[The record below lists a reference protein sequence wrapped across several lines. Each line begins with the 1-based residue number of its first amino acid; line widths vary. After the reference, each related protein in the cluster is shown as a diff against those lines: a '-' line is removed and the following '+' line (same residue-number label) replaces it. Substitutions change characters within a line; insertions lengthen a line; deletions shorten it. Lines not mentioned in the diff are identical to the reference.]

1 MAVVQQQQAQQQG
14 FKYHFVRSNYVTWFT
29 DWLLGL
35 GGKSAHV
42 ILIFTMLYMSAEL
55 YPGVSLPPGLNIT
68 VFLVQMFA
76 LDMGGMGLASLARQ
90 ARADGNTEG
99 ADKAQK
105 LSRWLIRIMI
115 ASLVTVCL
123 EQAISNIPG
132 IGAAQGYIDA
142 IKLLV
147 EVALVVARAICAV
160 LYGVTIH
167 SLEARSAQHHLAAP
181 ATPAQLDY
189 QEIARHL
196 KAMFPQ
202 PAPTPQL
209 DYQEIARHIAPVM
222 PAPQVD
228 YREIARHF
236 EATLRATIVREIREV
251 KATIPQLEAR
261 ASSQETIEAT
271 FEGQEKP
278 KARATKR
285 NTGPLSGAT
294 QERQAEAGATDTGS
308 TDDKLEGAY
317 QRLIAEGGRISG
329 RALAPLARV
338 NKNTAARWLRATHP
352 ETTNEGQGQQDSEPG
367 PGDEDEATIEG
378 QE

>member
-1 MAVVQQQQAQQQG
+1 MAVVQQQQQAQQQG

-68 VFLVQMFA
+68 VFLIQMFA

-90 ARADGNTEG
+90 ARADGNIEG

-115 ASLVTVCL
+115 AGLVTVCL
-123 EQAISNIPG
+123 EQAISHIPG
-132 IGAAQGYIDA
+132 IEAVQGYIDA

-167 SLEARSAQHHLAAP
+167 SLEAKSAQHHLAAP

-202 PAPTPQL
+202 PAPAPQI

-278 KARATKR
+278 KARAT
-285 NTGPLSGAT
+285 
-294 QERQAEAGATDTGS
+294 DTGS

-352 ETTNEGQGQQDSEPG
+352 EATNEGQGQQDGEPG